1 MYGLSGGKRKATSS
15 LDSDEDDEEYKGG
28 TFMDSFLSDLA
39 GPSYVSSSENFF
51 DSSSQS
57 GLAFN
62 LGMFNLEHL
71 EYNDLS
77 VRSSSSLLS
86 NSENLDSSS
95 HTVSSS
101 TASSYLHHGGR
112 HHHSSMDE
120 SPMQIDN
127 MYHTIPGE
135 LGNKNNG
142 NYLSI
147 PGYGSPV
154 NSFIKQEDQS
164 GVVSTGL
171 WNARADI
178 VVDEQPPIE
187 VRTRTPNENR
197 SFFIAATVAPRYYYN
212 PSDPNFSPYT
222 VKVELLYYDDYSVVP
237 NQKILGGTKTQPIM
251 ENGKVKFDNLCMSEA
266 STKHE
271 EREFCLEFIF
281 VQATSRD
288 HPLQREI
295 RSGVRTKGFYAYS
308 HKKVLTRR
316 QKVELRAMSPTYCN
330 NLNGGE
336 EMHVVGSPFIK
347 GPSLKVVIRT
357 EHGHTV
363 DIKYAEGK
371 LERYSESV
379 LFFKLPPYPNYHSV
393 LLSLRLPPPS
403 SSSSSQS
410 SSTGSY
416 HHHHHDN
423 YNSFDTSYST
433 GNKSNNNSNNNDLIA
448 FSAYVSVTNDS
459 RHFSNQLKLTYYY
472 KT

>member
-1 MYGLSGGKRKATSS
+1 MYRGSSGGKRKATNA
-15 LDSDEDDEEYKGG
+15 LDSDEDLDDDEDYKGG
-28 TFMDSFLSDLA
+28 TFMDSFLSDLTGQSFA
-39 GPSYVSSSENFF
+39 SSDNFF

-62 LGMFNLEHL
+62 LGMFNLEQL

-86 NSENLDSSS
+86 NSTLENESLDA
-95 HTVSSS
+95 SS
-101 TASSYLHHGGR
+101 TSSFLHHNNRLLGS
-112 HHHSSMDE
+112 HLHHSPDE
-120 SPMQIDN
+120 SPMQIDS
-127 MYHTIPGE
+127 MYHSIPGE
-135 LGNKNNG
+135 LGSKSGG
-142 NYLSI
+142 NFLNI

-154 NSFIKQEDQS
+154 SSFIKQEDQS
-164 GVVSTGL
+164 STIAGGL
-171 WNARADI
+171 WNGRTDI

-281 VQATSRD
+281 VQSPSRD
-288 HPLQREI
+288 HPLPREI

-357 EHGHTV
+357 EHGHTI

-393 LLSLRLPPPS
+393 LLSLRLPPS
-403 SSSSSQS
+403 SSSSSS
-410 SSTGSY
+410 SGAYGGNDTS
-416 HHHHHDN
+416 
-423 YNSFDTSYST
+423 SFDPHHPTT
-433 GNKSNNNSNNNDLIA
+433 HKGNNVIA
-448 FSAYVSVTNDS
+448 FNAFVSVTNDS